1 MKKFNSN
8 IGNSNNITDL
18 FSNWKIVRD
27 NDLEILLQDIDE
39 ENTDNMAITLL
50 MLIGELICFNDIQS
64 FDADSDVIEIKKF
77 KIYFQISEFYHMLYT
92 NQSQLFISNNIVN
105 L

>member
-1 MKKFNSN
+1 LKKFNSN

-50 MLIGELICFNDIQS
+50 MLIGELICFNDIKS

-77 KIYFQISEFYHMLYT
+77 KIYFQVSEFYHMLYT

>member
-50 MLIGELICFNDIQS
+50 MLIGELICFNDIKS

-77 KIYFQISEFYHMLYT
+77 KIYFQVSEFYHMLYT